1 MVPVRE
7 PLIAGAKRNN
17 SAVYPLLPLPTKLI
31 VLDESG
37 TLVVSGCAIPQSY
50 CKKSREEE

>member
-7 PLIAGAKRNN
+7 PLIAGAKWNN
-17 SAVYPLLPLPTKLI
+17 SAVHPLLPLPTKLI

-50 CKKSREEE
+50 